1 MAYLYKASLDDD
13 ISFVTHFF
21 EDFHVKVLKY
31 LNEVTATLSNS
42 DSAYDEV
49 PGDADA
55 ASVAQTQAILND
67 LYETLERQ
75 ALLAAQKGGEFAVT
89 YYREAQFVMAA
100 LADELFL
107 TKQWS
112 GKLYWKENLLETRL
126 FGTHDAGDVFFT
138 RLDDFLEK
146 RDALRRD
153 VAEVYLLALGLGFKG
168 KFRDMPDQRQLDFY
182 RHELYIFI
190 NHSEPRLY
198 QGQEHLFANAYSHTL
213 TDGKAKQFQDVRFW
227 TGAIASLFS
236 VLLLISF
243 ILWNNL
249 TGEVEA
255 VAENIFKNKVIEH

>member
-1 MAYLYKASLDDD
+1 MQLDED

-21 EDFHVKVLKY
+21 EEFHGKVLKH
-31 LNEVTATLSNS
+31 LNDVNTMLSNVE
-42 DSAYDEV
+42 SAYDEI

-55 ASVAQTQAILND
+55 ANIAQTQTILND
-67 LYETLERQ
+67 LYDTLERQ
-75 ALLAAQKGGEFAVT
+75 ALLSAQKGGEFAVS
-89 YYREAQFVMAA
+89 YYREAQYVMAA

-107 TKQWS
+107 TEQWP

-126 FGTHDAGDVFFT
+126 FGTHDAGDVFFA

-182 RHELYIFI
+182 RHELYVFI
-190 NHSEPRLY
+190 NHTEPRLY

-213 TDGKAKQFQDVRFW
+213 TDGTAKQFQDVRFW

-236 VLLLISF
+236 GLLLISF
-243 ILWNNL
+243 ILWHSL
-249 TGEVEA
+249 TSDVET
-255 VAENIFKNKVIEH
+255 VADTIVKNKVIDH